1 MPRKKKEIE
10 GVERQFLYELF
21 AMDIELLKEHL
32 FAVNEAILYHE
43 QKASDAS
50 RYKYRIDHLLKVR
63 NWLDVEDRELNDS

>member
-21 AMDIELLKEHL
+21 AMDMEALKEHL

-63 NWLDVEDRELNDS
+63 NWLEVEESELNG

>member
-10 GVERQFLYELF
+10 GVERQFLYELW
-21 AMDIELLKEHL
+21 AMDLELLKEHL

-63 NWLDVEDRELNDS
+63 NWLDIEDKELND

>member
-21 AMDIELLKEHL
+21 AMDIEALKEHL
-32 FAVNEAILYHE
+32 FSVNEAILYHE
-43 QKASDAS
+43 QKASDAT

-63 NWLDVEDRELNDS
+63 NWLDLEERELNG

>member
-1 MPRKKKEIE
+1 MPRKKEIE

-21 AMDIELLKEHL
+21 AMDMEALKEHL

-43 QKASDAS
+43 QKASDAT

-63 NWLDVEDRELNDS
+63 NWLDIEDKELKK

>member
-10 GVERQFLYELF
+10 GVESQFLYELF

-63 NWLDVEDRELNDS
+63 NWLDIEDKELND

>member
-1 MPRKKKEIE
+1 
-10 GVERQFLYELF
+10 
-21 AMDIELLKEHL
+21 MDIELLKEHL

-63 NWLDVEDRELNDS
+63 NWLDIEDTELKK

>member
-1 MPRKKKEIE
+1 MPRKKEIE

-21 AMDIELLKEHL
+21 AMDMEALKEHL

-50 RYKYRIDHLLKVR
+50 RYIYRIDHLLKVR
-63 NWLDVEDRELNDS
+63 NWLEVEESELNG

>member
-1 MPRKKKEIE
+1 MPRKKEIE

-21 AMDIELLKEHL
+21 AMDMEALKEHL

-43 QKASDAS
+43 QTASDAS

-63 NWLDVEDRELNDS
+63 NWLEVEESELNG

>member
-10 GVERQFLYELF
+10 GVESLFLYELF
-21 AMDIELLKEHL
+21 AMDIELLKEHV

-63 NWLDVEDRELNDS
+63 NWLDVEDTELKK

>member
-1 MPRKKKEIE
+1 MPRKKKEVE
-10 GVERQFLYELF
+10 GVESQFLYELF

-63 NWLDVEDRELNDS
+63 NWLDIEDTELKK

>member
-10 GVERQFLYELF
+10 GVESQFLYELF

-32 FAVNEAILYHE
+32 FAVNEAILYHV

-63 NWLDVEDRELNDS
+63 NWLDVEDKELND

>member
-1 MPRKKKEIE
+1 MHRKKEIE

-21 AMDIELLKEHL
+21 AMDMEALKEHL

-63 NWLDVEDRELNDS
+63 NWLEVEESELNG

>member
-1 MPRKKKEIE
+1 MPRKKEIE

-21 AMDIELLKEHL
+21 AMDMEALNEHL

-63 NWLDVEDRELNDS
+63 NWLEVEESELNG

>member
-1 MPRKKKEIE
+1 MPRKKKEVE
-10 GVERQFLYELF
+10 GVESQFLYELF

-63 NWLDVEDRELNDS
+63 NWLDIEDKELND

>member
-10 GVERQFLYELF
+10 GVEGHFLYELF

-63 NWLDVEDRELNDS
+63 NWLDIEDRELKK

>member
-1 MPRKKKEIE
+1 MPRKKEIE

-21 AMDIELLKEHL
+21 AMDMEALKEHL

-63 NWLDVEDRELNDS
+63 NWLEVEESELNG

>member
-1 MPRKKKEIE
+1 MPRKKEIE

-21 AMDIELLKEHL
+21 AMDMEALKEHL
-32 FAVNEAILYHE
+32 FAVNEANLYHE

-63 NWLDVEDRELNDS
+63 NWLEVEESELNG

>member
-10 GVERQFLYELF
+10 GVERLFLYELF
-21 AMDIELLKEHL
+21 AMDLELLREHL
-32 FAVNEAILYHE
+32 FAVNEAMYYHE

-63 NWLDVEDRELNDS
+63 NWLDIEDRELKE

>member
-21 AMDIELLKEHL
+21 AMDIEALKEHL
-32 FAVNEAILYHE
+32 FSVNEAILYHE

-63 NWLDVEDRELNDS
+63 NWLDIEDKELND